1 MLSAL
6 QLELKAGSS
15 KVVGII
21 TLQLEMRA
29 GIARWWELSALQLE
43 LKAGSSKVV
52 GIISAAA

>member
-21 TLQLEMRA
+21 TLK
-29 GIARWWELSALQLE
+29 LE